1 MPEME
6 VSHTCHQ
13 LEEESEQYSPL
24 DDVSSDIHPSFN
36 ISEWENATS
45 NLVSDISSDRSS
57 SSLQSLSDLDTSDMN
72 IVFA

>member
-36 ISEWENATS
+36 TS
-45 NLVSDISSDRSS
+45 VGTIQRL
-57 SSLQSLSDLDTSDMN
+57 M
-72 IVFA
+72 